1 MLHRNYINL
10 TLSIFLTGLALS
22 GCQSTNTT
30 MNTKEVNPPP
40 IQEMSVVK
48 DSSQVTDQVFV
59 TFTPPSGWQMA
70 DSEKLLPSVKMM
82 VVGKGLHEFPPSINL
97 SVETFPG
104 TLSQYLKRVKEI
116 NQSVGAEWKD
126 LGKILTKAGE
136 ASYSQ
141 VDRKTQWGEVRMM
154 HVILNKDGMIYV
166 MTAAALKD
174 EFSRYYKAFFD
185 SMSSLNLVNETN

>member
-1 MLHRNYINL
+1 MLYRSFVTL
-10 TLSIFLTGLALS
+10 TFSTLLAGVILS
-22 GCQSTNTT
+22 GCQSATMLQNTE
-30 MNTKEVNPPP
+30 MKNVSAV
-40 IQEMSVVK
+40 QEFSVTSDVSG
-48 DSSQVTDQVFV
+48 DMDQVLV
-59 TFTPPSGWQMA
+59 TFIPPSGWQVA
-70 DSEKLLPSVKMM
+70 DSEKLLPSVKIM

-97 SVETFPG
+97 SVESYLG
-104 TLSQYLKRVKEI
+104 TLPQYLKRVKEI
-116 NQSVGAEWKD
+116 NQSAGAEWKD

-174 EFSRYYKAFFD
+174 EFSRYYKTFFD
-185 SMSSLNLVNETN
+185 SMSSLNFVYENN